1 MIQYALILAN
11 IIVVALGGLALSA
24 SFKVYKRNSNFS
36 MLCLT
41 IGFSLLVAAPLT
53 GMILP
58 GLRGLGFWETQVVES
73 GLIAVGFAFIVH
85 SIYAKR
91 LWPEKRSVPV
101 RG

>member
-1 MIQYALILAN
+1 MIQYVLILAN

-41 IGFSLLVAAPLT
+41 IGFSLMVAAPLT
-53 GMILP
+53 GTILP
-58 GLRGLGFWETQVVES
+58 GFLGSGFWEIQVVES

-85 SIYAKR
+85 SIYTKR
-91 LWPEKRSVPV
+91 L
-101 RG
+101 